1 MIRILDRNFVPY
13 ISASEIQHRVKEIA
27 DKINVDF
34 AGESPIFLGVLNGA
48 FMFFSDLVKQITIPS
63 QVAFIK
69 ISSYQGTQS
78 SGKITAKV
86 ELTDDLTGKR
96 IIVVED
102 IVDTGRSMEYLLS
115 ILAEKQVASVTIAS
129 LLQKPEALEV
139 DGIPLD
145 YVGFSIQNQFVIGYG
160 LDYNGFGRNL
170 PGIYVVKEI

>member
-102 IVDTGRSMEYLLS
+102 IVDTGKSMEYLLS
-115 ILAEKQVASVTIAS
+115 ILADKQVASVTIAS
-129 LLQKPEALEV
+129 LLQKPDALEV